1 MQRERSQE
9 VQIIML
15 FVNEI
20 EYAKGT
26 YDSDGEPVGPERIE
40 TCCVLYD
47 ADVIDKSAIEKLTI
61 NALIGHYDVDHVRFK
76 DHFLVMS
83 KAQFDNLLAG
93 RLKSR

>member
-1 MQRERSQE
+1 
-9 VQIIML
+9 ML

-20 EYAKGT
+20 EYVKGT
-26 YDSDGEPVGPERIE
+26 YDSDGESVGPERIE

-47 ADVIDKSAIEKLTI
+47 ADVIDESTIEKLTI
-61 NALIGHYDVDHVRFK
+61 NAVSGHYDDDYVRLK

>member
-1 MQRERSQE
+1 
-9 VQIIML
+9 ML

-26 YDSDGEPVGPERIE
+26 YNSDGEPVGPERIE

-47 ADVIDKSAIEKLTI
+47 SDVIDKSVIEKLTI
-61 NALIGHYDVDHVRFK
+61 NALIGHYDDDHVRFK

-93 RLKSR
+93 RLKSK

>member
-1 MQRERSQE
+1 
-9 VQIIML
+9 ML

-20 EYAKGT
+20 EYSKGT
-26 YDSDGEPVGPERIE
+26 YDSDGEPVGPERIG
-40 TCCVLYD
+40 TCYVLYD
-47 ADVIDKSAIEKLTI
+47 ADVDESAIEKLTI
-61 NALIGHYDVDHVRFK
+61 NALSGHYDDDYVRFK